1 MGNSDHQYDGV
12 YQSLVSRAYY
22 RLEGEHVMMRS
33 RQFEPWHETVLPV
46 TAKEVIMM
54 FNHGHWSKIGDIK
67 FRMFKE
73 GG

>member
-1 MGNSDHQYDGV
+1 MGNSDRQYDGV

-46 TAKEVIMM
+46 TAKEVITM